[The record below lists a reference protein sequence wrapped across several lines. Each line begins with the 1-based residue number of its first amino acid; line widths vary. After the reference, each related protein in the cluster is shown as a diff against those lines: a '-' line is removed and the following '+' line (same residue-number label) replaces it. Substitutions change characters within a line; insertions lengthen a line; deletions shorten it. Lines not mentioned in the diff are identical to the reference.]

1 MVFFGILS
9 ALFGMLKIQIPGIV
23 GVASDL
29 RELPLII
36 GIFNF
41 QNPIYA
47 IGLSAITILTKTVEG
62 SYYSSIISHS
72 TALMIFWVFFY
83 FLKKQ
88 KTNPYSFGLLGGFFV
103 CIYYMVFL
111 IPLLI
116 ITNHLFGLNTDKYFI
131 AFYYNL
137 LLTVRFEII
146 GVVLIT
152 MFYLVQHK
160 LQLNLKIYKKNLEDV
175 VEERT
180 AYLNSVIEE
189 LKLTQQYLV
198 QNEKMISLGTFSAGI
213 VHEINNPL
221 NFISG
226 GIQLISEL
234 KNEISKNKTV
244 DFNERFENAINFIN
258 EGLFKTTSIVKAL
271 QSFTSRT
278 TSKRI
283 DSDIHKIIE
292 NSLLFLNFSIPENVS
307 IIKNYHLK
315 AKIPVF
321 EDEIH
326 QVIIEIL
333 RNALFELNKKTQKD
347 SAIDITTS
355 ENEEFAILTIS
366 NNGGEIPEQYLSRV
380 FDPFFTTKEPGEGVG
395 LGLSIVYTFITEH
408 KGKIRVENSNTW
420 VKFIIE
426 LPFKN

>member
-1 MVFFGILS
+1 
-9 ALFGMLKIQIPGIV
+9 
-23 GVASDL
+23 
-29 RELPLII
+29 
-36 GIFNF
+36 
-41 QNPIYA
+41 
-47 IGLSAITILTKTVEG
+47 
-62 SYYSSIISHS
+62 
-72 TALMIFWVFFY
+72 
-83 FLKKQ
+83 
-88 KTNPYSFGLLGGFFV
+88 
-103 CIYYMVFL
+103 
-111 IPLLI
+111 
-116 ITNHLFGLNTDKYFI
+116 
-131 AFYYNL
+131 
-137 LLTVRFEII
+137 
-146 GVVLIT
+146 